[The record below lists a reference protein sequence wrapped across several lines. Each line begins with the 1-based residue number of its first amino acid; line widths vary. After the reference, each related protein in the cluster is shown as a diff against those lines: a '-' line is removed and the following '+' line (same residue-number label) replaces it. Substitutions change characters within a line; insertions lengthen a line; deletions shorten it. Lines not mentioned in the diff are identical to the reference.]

1 VGETALITG
10 ASSGLGRACAQIL
23 AADGWD
29 LVLLARRA
37 AALQSLAA
45 ELTPGVRVETV
56 PLDLTDEDAQVRL
69 EGLFAERQVDL
80 LVHAAGTGDFGPFVD
95 LPPERIDAA
104 LALNVRACTRVV
116 HAAAAA
122 MVARGAGRIL
132 AVASVAAFEPG
143 PLMSVYYASKA
154 FELALCEAVAAEVAG
169 SGVTVTALC
178 PGPFRSGFHEAA
190 GMRIPPGDRRR
201 MPTARRVAAFGL
213 RAALRGRAVAVYG
226 AGFRLMVVAI
236 RFLPRRV
243 VVRLVHRLQRRRAG
257 GPMTAR

>member
-1 VGETALITG
+1 MSETALITG
-10 ASSGLGRACAQIL
+10 ASSGLGRAFAQIL

-29 LVLLARRA
+29 LVLTARRA
-37 AALQSLAA
+37 AVLESLAA

-56 PLDLTDEDAQVRL
+56 PLDLTDEGAHGTLGR
-69 EGLFAERQVDL
+69 LFAERRVDL

-95 LPPERIDAA
+95 LPPERIDAT
-104 LALNVRACTRVV
+104 LALNVCAHARVL

-122 MVARGAGRIL
+122 MVARGSGRIL
-132 AVASVAAFEPG
+132 TVASVAAFEPG

-154 FELALCEAVAAEVAG
+154 FELALSEAITAEVAD

-190 GMRIPPGDRRR
+190 GMRIPPSDRRR
-201 MPTARRVAAFGL
+201 MPTARRVAQFGL
-213 RAALRGRAVAVYG
+213 RAALRGRAVAVHG
-226 AGFRLMVVAI
+226 VGFRLMVFAL

-257 GPMTAR
+257 GSMPER